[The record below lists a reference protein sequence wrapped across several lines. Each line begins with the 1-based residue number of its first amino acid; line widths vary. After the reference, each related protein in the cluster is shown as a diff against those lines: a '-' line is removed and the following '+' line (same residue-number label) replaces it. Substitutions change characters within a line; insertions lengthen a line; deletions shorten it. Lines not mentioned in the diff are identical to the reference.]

1 MRSFVFDVRITDD
14 THDVPTVKVM
24 KTATAE
30 CVSAEHPESGDD
42 REDSKACFEREVVPL
57 RAELVRAAA
66 RLTKGG
72 ADAEDLVQDA
82 LLRAYRSYGTFTPG
96 SNARA
101 WMHQILRNTWISKH
115 RAAQRRVTEVP
126 MDGLA
131 EPLGDGPGARAA
143 QSAELTSLAA
153 QPDTEV
159 KAAMAALNADFRMVV
174 YLADVEGRPYAE
186 IADMMD
192 TPVGTVMSR
201 LHRGRRQL
209 RLLLGD
215 AARCRRLV
223 GIPQRAHPVEG
234 LRAAG

>member
-1 MRSFVFDVRITDD
+1 MKPATGERVSVERR
-14 THDVPTVKVM
+14 
-24 KTATAE
+24 KTA
-30 CVSAEHPESGDD
+30 DD
-42 REDSKACFEREVVPL
+42 HDDLKACFEREVVPL

-66 RLTKGG
+66 RLTNGG

-82 LLRAYRSYGTFTPG
+82 LLRAYRSYGTFSPG
-96 SNARA
+96 TNARA
-101 WMHQILRNTWISKH
+101 WMHQILRNTWINTY

-126 MDGLA
+126 MEGLA
-131 EPLGDGPGARAA
+131 VPLGGAGTRAA
-143 QSAELTSLAA
+143 LSAELTSLAA

-174 YLADVEGRPYAE
+174 FLADVEGRPYAE

-223 GIPQRAHPVEG
+223 GAPQRAHPMDG